1 MTSAIKAQA
10 KEIVAIYEL
19 ATQSTNESSIKMQ
32 SKWLKISDMDLSHF
46 DSSLVGLAQAAKDE
60 SLGLLGSLIDIR
72 KGEEAAARGGV

>member
-1 MTSAIKAQA
+1 MTPAIKAQA